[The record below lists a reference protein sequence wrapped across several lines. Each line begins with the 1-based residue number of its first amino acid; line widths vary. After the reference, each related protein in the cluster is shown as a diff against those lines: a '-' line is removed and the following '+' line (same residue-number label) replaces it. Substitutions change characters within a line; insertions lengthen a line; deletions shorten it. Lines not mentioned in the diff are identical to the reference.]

1 MEPHIGV
8 LRLGHRLPRDE
19 RLTTHVFLASRAL
32 GAKEGIY
39 SGQRDPGLEKS
50 VAKAVDEWGGV
61 FDLSYAPHWKQVLS
75 ERSEKGWETIH
86 LTMYGL
92 PHSARLEEIRESPAR
107 KLVIV
112 GGEKV
117 PADLFNVA
125 DYNLSVTRQP
135 HSEVAALAI
144 FLYELFD
151 GSVIEDF
158 GGKIR
163 VEPSTRRKIVVR
175 NRT

>member
-1 MEPHIGV
+1 MEVGV
-8 LRLGHRLPRDE
+8 HRLGHRLPRDS

-50 VAKAVDEWGGV
+50 LAKAVGEWGGT
-61 FDLSYAPHWKQVLS
+61 FSLTYAPHWKQTLN
-75 ERSEKGWETIH
+75 ERMEKGWEIIH

-92 PHSARLEEIRESPAR
+92 PHKARLEEIRESSSK

-117 PADLFNVA
+117 PGDLFKLA
-125 DYNLSVTRQP
+125 DYNLSVTNQP

-144 FLYELFD
+144 FLYDLFEGRVTD
-151 GSVIEDF
+151 DY
-158 GGKIR
+158 GGRIR
-163 VEPSTRRKIVVR
+163 VEPSMRRKIVVR